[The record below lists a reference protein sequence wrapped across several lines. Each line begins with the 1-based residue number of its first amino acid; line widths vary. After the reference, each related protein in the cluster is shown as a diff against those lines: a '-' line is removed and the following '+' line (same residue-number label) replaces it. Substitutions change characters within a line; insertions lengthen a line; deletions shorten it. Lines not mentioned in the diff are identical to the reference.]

1 MEGNFQTN
9 DERLKIEDRLV
20 EVEVQHKG
28 LQELIATLKDGR
40 GAQKVAE
47 WQNKMEVLRL
57 VELRH
62 KREISRLK
70 EQVTSTRFL
79 LGRSLDSKN
88 SSLTLVYYSVDLDS
102 KNMSLA
108 FVSYSVDLSI
118 QRTGH

>member
-1 MEGNFQTN
+1 MLCRNYLTPRYSTIYVECHFQTN
-9 DERLKIEDRLV
+9 DERLKIEDRLD

-70 EQVTSTRFL
+70 EQVSGTRFE
-79 LGRSLDSKN
+79 
-88 SSLTLVYYSVDLDS
+88 
-102 KNMSLA
+102 
-108 FVSYSVDLSI
+108 
-118 QRTGH
+118 